1 MSELNNLDLAHK
13 AMIDAPDNE
22 VARLAYYHCLA
33 DCELYMLLATEPV
46 DGDMVP
52 AIFSL
57 ETGTFVLVFDRE
69 ERLADF
75 AAGPVP
81 YAVLP
86 GRVIAGQLAGQGLGI
101 GVNLGGSEGAF
112 VMPPEAVDWLADALG
127 SAPVAG
133 GNAPLAYFAPQLPSM
148 AGALAEKLQGLG
160 ALAPFAYLV
169 GARFADGKAGHVL
182 AFEVAHPAARA
193 ALAKAAGEAIQ
204 FSGHDPAGFEVM
216 FLDGAEIDRA
226 GLAQTGA
233 QIAITVPQDAGA
245 PPSRPAAPGSDPDK
259 PPRLR

>member
-1 MSELNNLDLAHK
+1 LSELNNLDLAHK

-33 DCELYMLLATEPV
+33 DCELYVLLATEPV

-86 GRVIAGQLAGQGLGI
+86 GRVIAGQLSGQSLGI

-112 VMPPEAVDWLADALG
+112 VMPQWPVERRRWLILRR
-127 SAPVAG
+127 
-133 GNAPLAYFAPQLPSM
+133 NC
-148 AGALAEKLQGLG
+148 
-160 ALAPFAYLV
+160 
-169 GARFADGKAGHVL
+169 R
-182 AFEVAHPAARA
+182 RW
-193 ALAKAAGEAIQ
+193 
-204 FSGHDPAGFEVM
+204 
-216 FLDGAEIDRA
+216 
-226 GLAQTGA
+226 
-233 QIAITVPQDAGA
+233 
-245 PPSRPAAPGSDPDK
+245 PG
-259 PPRLR
+259 RLRKNCRDWARWRHLPISWGQDLQMARQGMCWRLRWPIRPPAQHLQKRQAKRSSFQGMILRGSRSCFWTAPR